1 MKTSLKT
8 RKKIIVT
15 ESQFKRLIDAIS
27 NGTAINEE
35 GSDIKSHK
43 LQSAPKFQ

>member
-8 RKKIIVT
+8 RKRIVLT

-27 NGTAINEE
+27 DGTVMNEE
-35 GSDIKSHK
+35 GSNPKPHNSKSTPN
-43 LQSAPKFQ
+43 S